1 MTRDFKMFINA
12 YETRIQINPF
22 VWLRPTNPRFLFCF
36 SASKSCILLAYVW
49 NMLLRPKIR
58 RRTVVKKTCL
68 TFKEFVIPRLHLIP
82 GECVACFKAFCASVG
97 IRGFVFF
104 CEFTAR
110 RKLNAQSAT
119 FTMELYP
126 SACSPATSAVDRNQS
141 GYKYNSVPLT
151 VVNIF
156 TNNNIIM
163 SKLCLN
169 L

>member
-1 MTRDFKMFINA
+1 MYDCDLQTLVFCFVFLLQRAVFYWPT
-12 YETRIQINPF
+12 YETCCCVP
-22 VWLRPTNPRFLFCF
+22 
-36 SASKSCILLAYVW
+36 KSEEGLL
-49 NMLLRPKIR
+49 L
-58 RRTVVKKTCL
+58 KKTCL
-68 TFKEFVIPRLHLIP
+68 TFKEFAIPRLHLIP